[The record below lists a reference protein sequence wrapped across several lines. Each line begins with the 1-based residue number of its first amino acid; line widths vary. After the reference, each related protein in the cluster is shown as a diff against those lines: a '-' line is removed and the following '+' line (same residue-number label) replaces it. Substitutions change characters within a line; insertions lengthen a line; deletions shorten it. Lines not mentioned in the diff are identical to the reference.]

1 MALTKDD
8 LQSARSVVRDETAR
22 LATKDDLA
30 ATETR
35 LSQKIETE
43 IEGLAAITKREFD
56 RVHQALNV
64 YVRRV
69 EKVEERV
76 EKLAHHVGYTLER

>member
-8 LQSARSVVRDETAR
+8 LQGVRSVVRDEIKG
-22 LATKDDLA
+22 LATKEDIAELA
-30 ATETR
+30 EM
-35 LSQKIETE
+35 
-43 IEGLAAITKREFD
+43 TKREFD
-56 RVHQALNV
+56 RVHEALNV

-76 EKLAHHVGYTLER
+76 EKLARHVGYTFDR